1 MSQVAGT
8 LSHLPVPRPTHLFYC
23 GPAAPALLTPY
34 LCGCPQPWEA
44 LRAGWWG
51 GPVPVADCLQAEQPV
66 AVVLIAGTHHTDGVD
81 ETAWCMDAV
90 RGPGRQGAPCKA
102 LVQSWVP
109 TRGPQP
115 LSQAWLSPTFNQE
128 RADLLLPLF
137 QVDVDGAERELPLQG
152 VSGTGPDPPPRRAL
166 PSWVGKWTPGRG
178 QSRAE
183 ANTLREARQILSVLE
198 GCLHTG
204 SRWGFLQPMSDSGL
218 VGDWSPGPPTKMGVG
233 GKGSRGSPL
242 CFSMTEGQDH
252 PQSRRYPDAQDGPS
266 RHAYTHARTHTQA
279 SGTRKMPAQRYRPS
293 RSTVG
298 PMPPPGDWPAGG
310 CGLAS
315 MIQGAEARCP
325 PSLPTSG

>member
-1 MSQVAGT
+1 MLPARPRCRAGCPPGGH
-8 LSHLPVPRPTHLFYC
+8 SPSPRPGSHPPSIRKERICFSLSSRLMWM
-23 GPAAPALLTPY
+23 ALSGSSP
-34 LCGCPQPWEA
+34 C
-44 LRAGWWG
+44 RVSAG
-51 GPVPVADCLQAEQPV
+51 
-66 AVVLIAGTHHTDGVD
+66 
-81 ETAWCMDAV
+81 
-90 RGPGRQGAPCKA
+90 QG
-102 LVQSWVP
+102 
-109 TRGPQP
+109 
-115 LSQAWLSPTFNQE
+115 LSQ
-128 RADLLLPLF
+128 
-137 QVDVDGAERELPLQG
+137 
-152 VSGTGPDPPPRRAL
+152 GTIPDPPPWRAL
-166 PSWVGKWTPGRG
+166 PSWVGKWTPGRE

-183 ANTLREARQILSVLE
+183 ANTLREARHILSVLE
-198 GCLHTG
+198 GRLHTG

-242 CFSMTEGQDH
+242 CFSMTEGHDH

-266 RHAYTHARTHTQA
+266 RHAYTHTRTHTQA